1 MNNRKFLSVLF
12 LLLSVP
18 ALFICTRIIDKLLP
32 DYNRVS
38 SLYLGFSAGAA
49 DGFYYMLL
57 LGLLFTAGI
66 AYLGRYAFTIVTGQ
80 RTPKPAPPIVE
91 KAKSVIETI
100 IYREPM
106 LETLVPVINP
116 LGSSNCANVSI
127 TCKTGTIRVVELIRR
142 PISNLKFDIVF
153 LIDTSGSMSGH
164 LSGIR
169 TSISQACTEF
179 ASKGADVCLGGV
191 YFAAYQ
197 DVCYPTRDND
207 FQKFRDWLNETNI
220 ASVSTMFSS
229 SATST
234 QDALEA
240 IPETAYRP
248 DAKRVFITVADDDNH
263 EGNIGLTRKSRE
275 LSKTYPDALWVSV
288 TTANNRAKQVSDDL
302 KGLHVELP
310 RSGNL
315 DLNRINFVDLL
326 TAETIARIKHKLPRG
341 NHKLN
346 VVCLD
351 TKSQLQ
357 DVTIDVG

>member
-1 MNNRKFLSVLF
+1 MNNRKVLSVLF

-18 ALFICTRIIDKLLP
+18 VLFICTRIIDKLLP

-38 SLYLGFSAGAA
+38 SLYLGVTAGTK
-49 DGFYYMLL
+49 DSFYFTLL
-57 LGLLFTAGI
+57 LGLLLISGFVYFGRNGFTI
-66 AYLGRYAFTIVTGQ
+66 ITRLGRNIVEEVNKIA
-80 RTPKPAPPIVE
+80 RTP
-91 KAKSVIETI
+91 IEPV
-100 IYREPM
+100 EPM

-127 TCKTGTIRVVELIRR
+127 TCETGPIRVVELIRR

-153 LIDTSGSMSGH
+153 LVDTSPSMSGH
-164 LSGIR
+164 LNGIR
-169 TSISQACTEF
+169 TSISQACTAF

-207 FQKFRDWLNETNI
+207 FQKFRDWLNETNM
-220 ASVSTMFSS
+220 ASVSTMFAS

-263 EGNIGLTRKSRE
+263 QGNIGLTRKSKE

-341 NHKLN
+341 NHTLN
-346 VVCLD
+346 VECVD

-357 DVTIDVG
+357 DVKIEVG